1 MYRHFRVMG
10 ANSVRLSPLGVVG
23 RHRRETAERRLARI
37 ANRAEGI
44 VTRQEALDAGVT
56 AAQIRHRLE
65 AGALTLEFPGVYRLG
80 HRAPSVAARYM
91 AAVKACGDGAGLSGA
106 AAAWFYGLLRGL
118 APQPEVTAPQ
128 RRRLKGVITHHARR
142 AAIELTVWRR
152 MPITTVPR
160 TLVDIAGRLDE
171 DALARACHEA
181 GIKHDV
187 TPAMVEA
194 TLLDHPNLPGAS
206 KLRAVMR
213 GDVQVT
219 LSELERRFLEL
230 LRAAGLPLPVTNRV
244 AGSHRVDGRWPQHGL
259 TVELDSYRFHNSR
272 HSWKKDRAREREARR
287 RGDEFR
293 RYDYDDVFGDPAF
306 MLRDLAKLLSGGAAA

>member
-1 MYRHFRVMG
+1 
-10 ANSVRLSPLGVVG
+10 VG

-44 VTRQEALDAGVT
+44 VTRQEALGAGVT
-56 AAQIRHRLE
+56 AAQIRHRLDT
-65 AGALTLEFPGVYRLG
+65 GALTLEFPGVYRLG
-80 HRAPSVAARYM
+80 HRAPSVAAHYV
-91 AAVKACGDGAGLSGA
+91 AAVKASGEGAGLSGT

-118 APQPEVTAPQ
+118 APQAEVTAPR
-128 RRRLKGVITHHARR
+128 RRRLKGVTTHHARR

-171 DALARACHEA
+171 DELARTCHEA
-181 GIKHDV
+181 GVKHGV

-194 TLLDHPNLPGAS
+194 ILTAHSNLAGAA
-206 KLRAVMR
+206 KLRTVMR
-213 GDVQVT
+213 GETRVT
-219 LSELERRFLEL
+219 LSQLERRFLERL
-230 LRAAGLPLPVTNRV
+230 TEAGLPLPVTNRPV
-244 AGSHRVDGRWPQHGL
+244 GSHRVDCRWPEHRL

-272 HSWKKDRAREREARR
+272 HSWRLDREREREARQ

-293 RYDYDDVFGDPAF
+293 RYDYDDVFVDPAF
-306 MLRDLAKLLSGGAAA
+306 MLRDLANLLSRGAVA